1 MNYVITLHRQF
12 GSGGSNI
19 AQAVADM
26 LQIEYL
32 DKRIIE
38 QLSEK
43 TGLAKRE
50 IQEHDWHGENFW
62 QRNKL
67 LFNAASYDRNQVIF
81 AQQKAIIR
89 EHAAAHSCVILG
101 RSSDAILA
109 DFDNVLNVFVYAPVS
124 FRAARLGELYKFTLE
139 ESMEAIKRMDAQR
152 SDYRSFFGH
161 NIDRSHLRLDSS
173 LFGVDKA
180 ARVIVTAARE
190 LFGA

>member
-1 MNYVITLHRQF
+1 MSYVITLHRQF
-12 GSGGSNI
+12 GSGGANI
-19 AQAVADM
+19 AKAVADI

-43 TGLAKRE
+43 TGLEQRE
-50 IQEHDWHGENFW
+50 IQKHDWHGENFW
-62 QRNKL
+62 QRNKM
-67 LFNAASYDRNQVIF
+67 LFNAASYDRNQEIF

-109 DFDNVLNVFVYAPVS
+109 DFDNVLNVFIYAPTA
-124 FRAARLGELYKFTLE
+124 FRSKRLCELYKFTKE
-139 ESMEAIKRMDAQR
+139 ESLEAIKRMDAQR

-173 LFGVDKA
+173 VFGVEKA
-180 ARVIVTAARE
+180 ARVIAAAAKE